1 MTIMSTIKAK
11 VLNLAA
17 RQVGYKETG
26 DNVTKYAHYFDHEA
40 WQWFNTKK
48 NGAEWCAIFVCWLF
62 CQNEI
67 LGPKKALKFLG
78 CPAPKNNCAA
88 GVPFLWDYLTARG
101 WKVDKKKGAAGDIIF
116 FNSKKH
122 VGIIEKVVGGKY
134 YTIEGNKSNMVKR
147 CSYAV
152 SSSSIYG
159 ICRPKWSE
167 VEPKTET
174 VTTPEP
180 LKDTAPAPVVTP
192 TIPKPAPVIKYKVK
206 TNSGAPLALRTSPK
220 RGAAC
225 LVWIPNGA
233 TVKVNGTI
241 KGEKVGS
248 LNSWARCV
256 YNGRSGYAFA
266 AYLKKA

>member
-1 MTIMSTIKAK
+1 MSTVKNKIIA
-11 VLNLAA
+11 LAA
-17 RQVGYKETG
+17 QEVGTKETG
-26 DNVTKYAHYFDHEA
+26 DNVTKYARYFDTTA

-48 NGAEWCAIFVCWLF
+48 QGAAWCAIFICWLF
-62 CQNEI
+62 CI
-67 LGPKKALKFLG
+67 VLGAKKALKFLG

-122 VGIIEKVVGGKY
+122 VGIIEKVEGGKY

-147 CSYAV
+147 CGYAV

-180 LKDTAPAPVVTP
+180 MKDTAPAPVVTP

-248 LNSWARCV
+248 SDSWARCV